1 MENDKFP
8 SVERKKFHILS
19 TNKQKYIPSHIIF
32 FDAETK
38 GNVVFK
44 KKNTKAKNEVE
55 LTQETLRLA
64 FYEYWIDGKFE
75 REEFFYSKEYFFNM
89 IQDTFLGLRKTLYI
103 FAHNTAFDFRVSLDN
118 EFFEFNYDKILDIID
133 GNHFIL
139 IFKHKKTKRKIVF
152 LDSFNYFKTSIE
164 KLGEELGIDKIPIKD
179 FDNVATEYLKL
190 RCMIDVEI
198 LRRTIF
204 ELFDFIKEN
213 NVGSFKYTIAGLS
226 FNGFRH
232 SFMKD
237 TIYIHANEK
246 AHKLERKSYFGGRT
260 ECFFI
265 GKLNTPVIK
274 LDINSAYS
282 KPMRDEYFPTKL
294 IRVLHNPT
302 LEYVKDLRKKY
313 LIIADVL
320 VKTDKRFYPKKID
333 NKIVFPIGTFR
344 TSLCSPE
351 LFYDYSNI
359 KKIFS
364 ICVYEKAKI
373 FTDYIKYFYNKRM
386 EYKEKDNKIY
396 TYFCKIYSHSLYGKF
411 GQKNNIVKRNKDFD
425 KYYKKE
431 GYEDIFIK
439 DIHYNVKFS
448 DKKAYVNIGDYEYF
462 NNFVAI
468 ASFVTSHARI
478 SLLKYM
484 LMNGFKILYVD
495 TDSLFVKKKY
505 SKVYEKYL
513 NNYKLGYLK
522 IEDEGNELEIRGLKD
537 YVFNGEEKIKGL
549 PHKKAKRL
557 SESEIEKLID
567 EGLINISKNEIGKLK
582 NNVYTYNRFL
592 GYKESFRFLDLKA
605 VYRKDEI
612 KILKRDYKKGTK
624 NKDGIVEPLELTHE

>member
-1 MENDKFP
+1 MLDEKFP

-19 TNKQKYIPSHIIF
+19 TNKQKYIPSNIIF
-32 FDAETK
+32 YDSETQ
-38 GNVVFK
+38 GSIIFK
-44 KKNTKAKNEVE
+44 EKNTKNKNEVE
-55 LTQETLRLA
+55 LTQETLRLG

-75 REEFFYSKEYFFNM
+75 REDFFYNKEYFFNM

-103 FAHNTAFDFRVSLDN
+103 FAHNQGFDFRVSLDN
-118 EFFEFNYDKILDIID
+118 EFFEFNYDKVLDIID

-164 KLGEELGIDKIPIKD
+164 KLGDELGIDKIPIAD

-198 LRRTIF
+198 LRKTIF
-204 ELFDFIKEN
+204 ELFNFIEEN

-232 SFMKD
+232 SFMSD

-246 AHKLERKSYFGGRT
+246 AHRLERKSYFGGRT

-265 GKLNTPVIK
+265 GKLNELIVK
-274 LDINSAYS
+274 LDVNSSYPYAM
-282 KPMRDEYFPTKL
+282 KNEEYPVKL
-294 IRVLHNPT
+294 IRVLHNPS
-302 LEYVKDLRKKY
+302 LEYVKELEKKY
-313 LIIADVL
+313 LVIADVL
-320 VKTDKRFYPKKID
+320 VNTDKRFYPKKID

-351 LFYDYSNI
+351 LFFDYSNI
-359 KKIFS
+359 IKVFS
-364 ICVYEKAKI
+364 ICIYEKRSI
-373 FTDYIKYFYNKRM
+373 FIDYINYFYNKRM
-386 EYKEKDNKIY
+386 EYKKKGNKIF
-396 TYFCKIYSHSLYGKF
+396 TYFCKIFMNSLYGKF
-411 GQKNNIVKRNKDFD
+411 GQKNNIVKRDKNFD

-431 GYEDIFIK
+431 GFEDIFIN
-439 DIHYNVKFS
+439 DIHYTVKFS

-468 ASFVTSHARI
+468 ASFVTSYARI
-478 SLLKYM
+478 KLLKYM

-495 TDSLFVKKKY
+495 TDSLFIKAKHF
-505 SKVYEKYL
+505 KVYDNYL
-513 NNYKLGYLK
+513 DDYELGYLK
-522 IEDEGNELEIRGLKD
+522 IEDEGDELEIRGLKD
-537 YVFNGEEKIKGL
+537 YVFNNKEKIKGL
-549 PHKKAKRL
+549 PHKKAKKL
-557 SESEIEKLID
+557 NEDEICKLID
-567 EGLINISKNEIGKLK
+567 EGLINISKDKIGNLK

-592 GYKESFRFLDLKA
+592 GYKESFRFLDLKT

-612 KILKRDYKKGTK
+612 KILKREYKKGTK
-624 NKDGIVEPLELTHE
+624 QNNGIVKPLVLAEV